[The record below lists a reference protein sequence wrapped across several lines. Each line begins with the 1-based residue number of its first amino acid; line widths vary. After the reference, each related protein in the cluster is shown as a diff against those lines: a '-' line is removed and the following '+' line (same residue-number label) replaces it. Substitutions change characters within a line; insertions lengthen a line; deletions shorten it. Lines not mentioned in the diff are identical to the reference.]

1 MHFTLIV
8 HVMMHAV
15 DGRSLQ
21 YLCIQLNVNLQISTL
36 FHGFSVKFILALCIH
51 LHKT

>member
-1 MHFTLIV
+1 
-8 HVMMHAV
+8 MMHDAV

-36 FHGFSVKFILALCIH
+36 FHGFSVKFLWQYITEFGSLM
-51 LHKT
+51 TRMFTD